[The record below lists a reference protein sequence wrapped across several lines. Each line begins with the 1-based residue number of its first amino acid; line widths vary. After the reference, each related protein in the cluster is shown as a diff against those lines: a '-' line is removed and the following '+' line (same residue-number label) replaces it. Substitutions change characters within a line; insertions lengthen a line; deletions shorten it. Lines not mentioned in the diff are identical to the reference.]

1 MNNNQYLP
9 PWMFMPQP
17 QTPGRRRRRTSYV
30 PPPQTIEDWIDTLK
44 KWQSYQEELKSKEKK
59 DDKPKEPKGF
69 EKFQQF
75 CAHWGY
81 LVVVGIPVGFA
92 TLGTYHLILKSITK
106 AIGAN

>member
-1 MNNNQYLP
+1 MSHMYYGGYP
-9 PWMFMPQP
+9 PWYGMPP
-17 QTPGRRRRRTSYV
+17 PPRRHRRRRDVYNPTPES
-30 PPPQTIEDWIDTLK
+30 IEDTIDGLK
-44 KWQSYQEELKSKEKK
+44 KWQAFMKENEKK

-92 TLGTYHLILKSITK
+92 TLGTYHLILKAVTSAVGISAK
-106 AIGAN
+106 

>member
-1 MNNNQYLP
+1 M
-9 PWMFMPQP
+9 
-17 QTPGRRRRRTSYV
+17 
-30 PPPQTIEDWIDTLK
+30 PPPTTIEDWIETLK

-92 TLGTYHLILKSITK
+92 TLLTYHMVMSAVTRLLVGK
-106 AIGAN
+106 